1 MKAKLKALKAMI
13 VDDHL
18 VVREGLKQLLEVDG
32 EIQVIVEAS
41 NGLECLR
48 QLDKHSPDLIFMDVR
63 MPGIS
68 GIETT
73 RLVHQKY
80 PRIKI
85 IMLTIYDDDQYV
97 TEAIQAGANGYVLK
111 KVQRDELIQII
122 HLVMENQAFLDPS
135 VTAKVFNLLK
145 GEKNTPGRDE
155 KVSLTHR
162 ELEILKAMVAGHT
175 DRKIGDFLHVSEHTV
190 RSHIKSLYRKLRVS
204 SKSQAVAKAFQNKI
218 IQGEE

>member
-1 MKAKLKALKAMI
+1 MTAKLKTMI

-18 VVREGLKQLLEVDG
+18 VVREGLKQLLEVDD
-32 EIQVIVEAS
+32 EIQVIAQAS

-73 RLVHQKY
+73 RLIHQKY

-97 TEAIQAGANGYVLK
+97 TEAIQAGASGYVLK

-135 VTAKVFNLLK
+135 VTAKVFDRLQGKMNSP
-145 GEKNTPGRDE
+145 ERDGIMP
-155 KVSLTHR
+155 LTQR
-162 ELEILKAMVAGHT
+162 ELEILKEMVAGHT
-175 DRKIGDFLHVSEHTV
+175 DREIGDSLHVSEHTV

-204 SKSQAVAKAFQNKI
+204 SKSQAVAKALQHKI
-218 IQGEE
+218 IQGEA

>member
-1 MKAKLKALKAMI
+1 MNAKLKVMI

-18 VVREGLKQLLEVDG
+18 VVREGLKQLLEVDD
-32 EIQVIVEAS
+32 EIQVIAEAS
-41 NGLECLR
+41 SGLECVR

-73 RLVHQKY
+73 RLIHQKY
-80 PRIKI
+80 PSIKI
-85 IMLTIYDDDQYV
+85 IVLTIYDDDQYV

-111 KVQRDELIQII
+111 KVQREELIQII
-122 HLVMENQAFLDPS
+122 RLVMDDQAFLDPS
-135 VTAKVFNLLK
+135 VTAKIFNRLK
-145 GEKNTPGRDE
+145 GEKNIPEGDE

-162 ELEILKAMVAGHT
+162 ELEILKGMVAGHT

-204 SKSQAVAKAFQNKI
+204 SKSQAVAKALKHKI
-218 IQGEE
+218 SPEED

>member
-1 MKAKLKALKAMI
+1 MNAKLKTMI
-13 VDDHL
+13 VDDHP

-32 EIQVIVEAS
+32 EIQVIAEAG

-73 RLVHQKY
+73 RLIHQKY

-97 TEAIQAGANGYVLK
+97 TGAIQAGANGYVLK

-122 HLVMENQAFLDPS
+122 HLVMGNQAFLDPS
-135 VTAKVFNLLK
+135 VTANVFNLLK
-145 GEKNTPGRDE
+145 RGKNTPERAE

-162 ELEILKAMVAGHT
+162 ELEILKGIVAGHT

-204 SKSQAVAKAFQNKI
+204 SKSQAVAKALQYKI

>member
-1 MKAKLKALKAMI
+1 MNAKLKTMI
-13 VDDHL
+13 VDDHP

-32 EIQVIVEAS
+32 EIQVIAEAG

-73 RLVHQKY
+73 RLIHQKY

-97 TEAIQAGANGYVLK
+97 TGAIQAGANGYVLK

-122 HLVMENQAFLDPS
+122 HLVMGNQAFLDPS
-135 VTAKVFNLLK
+135 VTANVFNLLK
-145 GEKNTPGRDE
+145 RGKNTPERAE
-155 KVSLTHR
+155 KASLTHR
-162 ELEILKAMVAGHT
+162 ELEILKGIVAGHT
-175 DRKIGDFLHVSEHTV
+175 DRKIGEFLHVSEHTV

-204 SKSQAVAKAFQNKI
+204 SKSQAVAKALQYKI